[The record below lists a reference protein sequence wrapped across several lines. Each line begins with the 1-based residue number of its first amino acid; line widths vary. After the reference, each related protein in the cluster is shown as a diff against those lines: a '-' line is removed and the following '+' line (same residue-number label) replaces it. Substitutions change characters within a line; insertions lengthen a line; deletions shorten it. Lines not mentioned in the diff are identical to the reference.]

1 MNKLFS
7 TLLVSLLLPFSVAA
21 QTVEIDNSYRVGKLE
36 NGLTYYIKHNAKEK
50 GLADF
55 FIAQRVGS
63 ILEEPRQRG
72 LAHFLE
78 HMAFNGTKHFQGKG
92 NSLGIVPWCETIG
105 VKFGTNLNAYTSVD
119 QTVYNVSAVPIK
131 REGIVDSTLLIL
143 HDWSHFLLLNDD
155 EIDKERGVIH
165 EEWRTRRAGMAVQ
178 RMMERVMPTIYK
190 GTKYEDCLPIGSMDI
205 VDNFPYKDLRD
216 YYNKWYRP
224 DLQAIIVVG
233 DIDVDKME
241 EKIRRTF
248 ADVQKPENPA
258 ERIYYPVPDND
269 KMIVAI
275 DKDSEQ
281 PIMLVNLYMKQAA
294 TPDNEKN
301 LIATQRKSY
310 LSALVTNMLNGRLAD
325 MKKKPTPPFHSASV
339 GAGQFFISKTKDAFS
354 VSFGCLQE
362 NVKGSFDAVIGEVER
377 ARQHGFTASELE
389 RAKRTILKSA
399 ERKYTERNDRRNR
412 YLVKAALQNFLN
424 NEPITSAEYDYQLTQ
439 EFNGSVTLAEV
450 NQEAIELISDKN
462 QVLTVYAPLKADFP
476 IADEAT
482 FEKYVL
488 EAQAKQ
494 YEPYK
499 EETMQAELITKLPKK
514 GKIKKETDWDKFGVK
529 KLILSNGV
537 EVYVKKTDFAKDEI
551 TMRFYGEGGTS
562 SYPDADAIN
571 FSMLSSAIID
581 AGVANFDKVQLDRML
596 NGKAVRINPS
606 IGVETQAING
616 SSSVKDF
623 ETMMQLTYL
632 YFTAP
637 RKDEAKFKGSIETMR
652 SFLKNR
658 EANPQVAYNDS
669 VTAILYGNHPRLQ
682 PVKRSTLDRISYDRI
697 WQIYN
702 ERFSDASGFKMILVG
717 NVDMETLR
725 PLLCQYVA
733 TLPNKGK
740 RSVVKDSYPQVRNV
754 NETHIFKKKMNTP
767 STLVSVFYT
776 FDEPFTPKADLALDV
791 FKRVLTIAYTD
802 SVREEKGGTY
812 GVSVQSQLD
821 NTAKPHGFVKISFR
835 TDPAKYEMLMP
846 IIYQQIK
853 NIANSG
859 PLASSMDKIKKYLL
873 KAHRQSV
880 NTNGYWD
887 YVIYNRLRRNIDFFT
902 GYEDLVKS
910 LTPQDVQQI
919 AKDILKSNRR
929 IEITMMSE

>member
-143 HDWSHFLLLNDD
+143 HDWSHFLLLTDE

-439 EFNGSVTLAEV
+439 EFNGSVTLA
-450 NQEAIELISDKN
+450 
-462 QVLTVYAPLKADFP
+462 
-476 IADEAT
+476 
-482 FEKYVL
+482 
-488 EAQAKQ
+488 
-494 YEPYK
+494 
-499 EETMQAELITKLPKK
+499 
-514 GKIKKETDWDKFGVK
+514 
-529 KLILSNGV
+529 
-537 EVYVKKTDFAKDEI
+537 
-551 TMRFYGEGGTS
+551 R
-562 SYPDADAIN
+562 
-571 FSMLSSAIID
+571 
-581 AGVANFDKVQLDRML
+581 
-596 NGKAVRINPS
+596 
-606 IGVETQAING
+606 
-616 SSSVKDF
+616 
-623 ETMMQLTYL
+623 
-632 YFTAP
+632 
-637 RKDEAKFKGSIETMR
+637 
-652 SFLKNR
+652 
-658 EANPQVAYNDS
+658 
-669 VTAILYGNHPRLQ
+669 
-682 PVKRSTLDRISYDRI
+682 
-697 WQIYN
+697 
-702 ERFSDASGFKMILVG
+702 
-717 NVDMETLR
+717 
-725 PLLCQYVA
+725 
-733 TLPNKGK
+733 
-740 RSVVKDSYPQVRNV
+740 
-754 NETHIFKKKMNTP
+754 
-767 STLVSVFYT
+767 
-776 FDEPFTPKADLALDV
+776 
-791 FKRVLTIAYTD
+791 
-802 SVREEKGGTY
+802 
-812 GVSVQSQLD
+812 
-821 NTAKPHGFVKISFR
+821 
-835 TDPAKYEMLMP
+835 
-846 IIYQQIK
+846 
-853 NIANSG
+853 
-859 PLASSMDKIKKYLL
+859 
-873 KAHRQSV
+873 
-880 NTNGYWD
+880 
-887 YVIYNRLRRNIDFFT
+887 
-902 GYEDLVKS
+902 
-910 LTPQDVQQI
+910 
-919 AKDILKSNRR
+919 
-929 IEITMMSE
+929 

>member
-310 LSALVTNMLNGRLAD
+310 LSALVTNMLNNRLSD
-325 MKKKPTPPFHSASV
+325 IKKQATPPFHSASV

-514 GKIKKETDWDKFGVK
+514 GKIKK
-529 KLILSNGV
+529 
-537 EVYVKKTDFAKDEI
+537 
-551 TMRFYGEGGTS
+551 
-562 SYPDADAIN
+562 
-571 FSMLSSAIID
+571 
-581 AGVANFDKVQLDRML
+581 
-596 NGKAVRINPS
+596 
-606 IGVETQAING
+606 
-616 SSSVKDF
+616 
-623 ETMMQLTYL
+623 
-632 YFTAP
+632 
-637 RKDEAKFKGSIETMR
+637 
-652 SFLKNR
+652 
-658 EANPQVAYNDS
+658 
-669 VTAILYGNHPRLQ
+669 
-682 PVKRSTLDRISYDRI
+682 
-697 WQIYN
+697 
-702 ERFSDASGFKMILVG
+702 
-717 NVDMETLR
+717 
-725 PLLCQYVA
+725 
-733 TLPNKGK
+733 
-740 RSVVKDSYPQVRNV
+740 
-754 NETHIFKKKMNTP
+754 
-767 STLVSVFYT
+767 
-776 FDEPFTPKADLALDV
+776 
-791 FKRVLTIAYTD
+791 
-802 SVREEKGGTY
+802 
-812 GVSVQSQLD
+812 
-821 NTAKPHGFVKISFR
+821 
-835 TDPAKYEMLMP
+835 
-846 IIYQQIK
+846 
-853 NIANSG
+853 
-859 PLASSMDKIKKYLL
+859 
-873 KAHRQSV
+873 
-880 NTNGYWD
+880 
-887 YVIYNRLRRNIDFFT
+887 
-902 GYEDLVKS
+902 
-910 LTPQDVQQI
+910 
-919 AKDILKSNRR
+919 
-929 IEITMMSE
+929 